1 MKTQEERDF
10 YKGLFRVACPC
21 CGKEQHHALYE
32 INDFFGCPSCGEFA
46 WLRYQTLDREH
57 GSIYGLQLVQ
67 EP

>member
-21 CGKEQHHALYE
+21 CGEQQWHILPDVGE
-32 INDFFGCPSCGEFA
+32 CFGCPLCHEFA
-46 WLRYQTLDREH
+46 WLRYQYLDREH
-57 GSIYGLQLVQ
+57 NIIYGLQLVQ